1 MNKILI
7 ESVYWTAFVCYVIP
21 FLVYIYKIHYYIVNN
36 DLFQLFNYS
45 ILACAFL
52 ALSVHTF
59 IIALDAKNERDTV
72 ESLYYSPAR
81 LGYGLIVLHFIITF
95 AFAYFHNEAIYF
107 RSIIAIIGYLCLT
120 LKINYGIFL
129 LILYYIISLFVVHR
143 FTPIELIYG
152 ISKAGLIF
160 YFSIYAYKYITA

>member
-1 MNKILI
+1 MNNIFKK
-7 ESVYWTAFVCYVIP
+7 SVYWIAFACYVIP
-21 FLVYIYKIHYYIVNN
+21 LIIYISKIHYYIKNY
-36 DLFQLFNYS
+36 DLFQLLNYS

-52 ALSVHTF
+52 ALSVHTSM
-59 IIALDAKNERDTV
+59 IALDNSNRSDSV
-72 ESLYYSPAR
+72 ESLYESPSR
-81 LGYGLIVLHFIITF
+81 LGYGLMVLHFIITF

-143 FTPIELIYG
+143 FTLVEVIYG
-152 ISKAGLIF
+152 ISKVGLIL
-160 YFSIYAYKYITA
+160 YFSIYAYKYITV